1 MSSKPKKY
9 INWWGIAS
17 VITIAVLIILYLLIR
32 GPTSTAEVPFAQVFW
47 SDFLTLL
54 PYLIVGVFSF
64 VFGFLDLSDKF
75 PDFGVKLPLSN
86 KYGWGY
92 LIFNTFVPIVLLYA
106 YLDYLPTLGVPK
118 IGDVW
123 ITSFVVALAFPMLI
137 RSKFF
142 SYTNSSGDNVS
153 VGFDQIYDR
162 LTEAFVEK
170 ISRSSRAPQQRC
182 VLLKRSAAL
191 FNKAEDLKKEVDL
204 LIRSRADWNKERRDK
219 ENETIN
225 KIMSSSDADES
236 KRLDLAN
243 YILKTG
249 GEEYFQEMILKLP
262 APTTEKDKIIFNLNE
277 LSKSLSGSFIVSG
290 SAITGS

>member
-17 VITIAVLIILYLLIR
+17 VIVFAVLLISYFLVR
-32 GPTSTAEVPFAQVFW
+32 LPTATAEVPFAQVFW

-75 PDFGVKLPLSN
+75 PDLGVKLPLSN

-182 VLLKRSAAL
+182 VLLKRAAGL
-191 FNKAEDLKKEVDL
+191 FSKAEDLKKEADML
-204 LIRSRADWNKERRDK
+204 TRTRPDWNKERREK
-219 ENETIN
+219 ENESIN
-225 KIMSSSDADES
+225 KIMSSSDPDEN
-236 KRLDLAN
+236 KKLDLAN
-243 YILKTG
+243 YILTTG
-249 GEEYFQEMILKLP
+249 GEEYFQEMILRSP
-262 APTTEKDKIIFNLNE
+262 ATQPEKDKTLLNLSD
-277 LSKSLSGSFIVSG
+277 LSKSLSGSFVVSG
-290 SAITGS
+290 SAIT